1 MCYGVTVTAAMAAA
15 GVVAAAVTARRGDPV
30 AVPLTLAWFALME
43 MLQLAGWLVVDGC
56 GTPVNET
63 VTFLSMLHILVQ
75 PLFINAFA
83 MELAPRPVS
92 APMRLAVFGLC
103 GVAATV
109 GLMQVY
115 PFAWAGACTP
125 GAILCGPTL
134 CTVSGDW
141 HIAWNVPYNGLLA
154 WADRL
159 TGLNWGFYGY
169 MLAVFG
175 LPLLYGAWRFTLFH
189 ALAGPL
195 LASRLTTNPNEMPAI
210 WCLFSIGLLLMGLS
224 PALRRRVAARPRPA

>member
-1 MCYGVTVTAAMAAA
+1 MCYGVTVTAAMVAA
-15 GVVAAAVTARRGDPV
+15 GGVAAVVTVRRGDPP
-30 AVPLTLAWFALME
+30 AVPLTLAWFSLME
-43 MLQLAGWLVVDGC
+43 ALQLSGWLVVDRC
-56 GTPVNET
+56 GTPANET
-63 VTFLSMLHILVQ
+63 VTFLSMLHIILQ

-92 APMRLAVFGLC
+92 ARMRWAVFGLS
-103 GVAATV
+103 GVSVVV

-115 PFAWAGACTP
+115 PFAWAGTCTP
-125 GAILCGPTL
+125 GAILCGPAL

-154 WADRL
+154 GLDRL

-189 ALAGPL
+189 ALAGPI
-195 LASRLTTNPNEMPAI
+195 LAGQLTTNPNEVPAI

-224 PALRRRVAARPRPA
+224 PALRRRVAGRPQPA